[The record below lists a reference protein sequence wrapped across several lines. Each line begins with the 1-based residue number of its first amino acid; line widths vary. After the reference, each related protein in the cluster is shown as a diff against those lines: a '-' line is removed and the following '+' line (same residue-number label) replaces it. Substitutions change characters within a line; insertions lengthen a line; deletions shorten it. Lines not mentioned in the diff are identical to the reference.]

1 MAILPTNRHL
11 KENIMAKRIDPI
23 VQEVLDRFGI
33 DPRRAL
39 WDCHGTWI
47 IYHKYVEMIAAKA
60 GAVLDSPHIVHAD
73 PAEKLVVICI
83 TGQLGDRTEWSFGEA
98 APYNNKNAYP
108 FAMAEKRAK
117 DRVIL
122 KLVGLAG
129 HVYTDQDVY
138 DIDEKKGVQ
147 WEAPEAVQTEVS
159 TDASAFRRM
168 LETADDLDALNGFA
182 KEIGTSDL
190 TAPSKAAL
198 RKIYSKRRKEL
209 NNG

>member
-1 MAILPTNRHL
+1 
-11 KENIMAKRIDPI
+11 MAKKIDPI
-23 VQEVLDRFGI
+23 IKEVLDRYGI

-60 GAVLDSPHIVHAD
+60 GATLDLPTVVHAD
-73 PAEKLVVICI
+73 PGKQLVVILVS
-83 TGQLGDRTEWSFGEA
+83 GKLGEREEWSFGEA
-98 APYNNKNAYP
+98 APKNNKNAYP

-129 HVYTDQDVY
+129 HVYTDVDAYEVSGNTV
-138 DIDEKKGVQ
+138 K
-147 WEAPEAVQTEVS
+147 WEAPAEAQHQASGDDLIELIQMIA
-159 TDASAFRRM
+159 DADNM
-168 LETADDLDALNGFA
+168 PHLEAAAAAIRESDLSTAD
-182 KEIGTSDL
+182 
-190 TAPSKAAL
+190 KAQL
-198 RKIYSKRRKEL
+198 RKDFTLRRKEI